1 MAILSKGCKSDN
13 FDHATIK
20 LSFTNILGLRL
31 NFAECEYFLESNS
44 PDILSSFS
52 SINHILRLYA
62 RFLILFNL
70 T

>member
-13 FDHATIK
+13 FDHTTIK

-31 NFAECEYFLESNS
+31 NFVECEYFLESNS

-52 SINHILRLYA
+52 SINHLLRLYA
-62 RFLILFNL
+62 WFLILFHL